1 MPTTNKNN
9 QDKNIKELNLLER
22 MSAISNKLGVL
33 SKELEVKINQSNSYK
48 AVSERTILDAIKP
61 LEEEYRV
68 FSYPISR
75 KIIETDTLVKEGK
88 GTTTNTLFMRLEIV
102 YRFINI
108 DNKEDF
114 IDITSYGD
122 GMDTGDK
129 APGKAM
135 TYADKYALMKAY
147 KISTGDDPD
156 KEPSPENGYKK
167 GKKTSTKS
175 KETTNNS
182 TEEKE
187 TDFRTLL
194 LLELK
199 KRKVDINQYAKEHKL
214 NATTTQQEAKE
225 LLEKLIYDESSVDE

>member
-1 MPTTNKNN
+1 MATSTKNN
-9 QDKNIKELNLLER
+9 QEKNIKELNIYER
-22 MSAISNKLGVL
+22 LSSISNELGVL

-61 LEEEYRV
+61 LEEKYRV
-68 FSYPISR
+68 FSYPFSR
-75 KIIETDTLVKEGK
+75 KIIETDTLIKESK
-88 GTTTNTLFMRLEIV
+88 TTTTNTLFMRLEIV

-156 KEPSPENGYKK
+156 KDPSPENGYKK
-167 GKKTSTKS
+167 GKKSSTKT
-175 KETTNNS
+175 KEKVDKS
-182 TEEKE
+182 TEKKE

-199 KRKVDINQYAKEHKL
+199 KRKMNINQYAKEHKL
-214 NATTTQQEAKE
+214 NANTTQEEAKI
-225 LLEKLIYDESSVDE
+225 LLEELVYDESSVSE